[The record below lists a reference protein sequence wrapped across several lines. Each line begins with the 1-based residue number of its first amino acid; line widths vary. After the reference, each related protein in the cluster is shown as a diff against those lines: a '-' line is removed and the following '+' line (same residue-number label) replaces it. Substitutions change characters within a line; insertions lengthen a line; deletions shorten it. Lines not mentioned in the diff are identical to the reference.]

1 MNGLGIPFL
10 SFYKERTPYIYTD
23 LELERNERLE
33 LHIHLH
39 PYDILVLP
47 IKRHETLYLYLS
59 QMYWIINHFVRKQL
73 QTKSEEHLLGFDWQK
88 LSLYDLAT
96 KQPLPDEKYNLV
108 FSK

>member
-47 IKRHETLYLYLS
+47 IKRH
-59 QMYWIINHFVRKQL
+59 
-73 QTKSEEHLLGFDWQK
+73 
-88 LSLYDLAT
+88 
-96 KQPLPDEKYNLV
+96 
-108 FSK
+108 